1 MTYVLVIPE
10 YSTLKNVFKHILL
23 QRHTKTY
30 GVITIINYHNFVFV
44 WYVAI
49 ECHYTLHIA

>member
-23 QRHTKTY
+23 QRHTKTD